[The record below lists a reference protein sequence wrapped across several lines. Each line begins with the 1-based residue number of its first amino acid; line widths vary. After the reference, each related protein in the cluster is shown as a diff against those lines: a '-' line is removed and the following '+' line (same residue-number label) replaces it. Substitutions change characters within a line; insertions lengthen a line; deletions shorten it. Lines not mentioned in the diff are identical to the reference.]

1 MSTRQV
7 RMDTGPCSPL
17 LLRAVFETQRHLL
30 SGTLQ
35 VRVEVSSTTSHPPTQ
50 QRANVPLRG
59 RASAAGVGVCLPHR
73 ATHLSLAF
81 LDHSAG
87 LSQPS
92 VHALGDAFGCSSHSP
107 RWQTWERQC
116 THTPG
121 VSQELFQDTPRPQSW
136 CSSLDSCEH

>member
-1 MSTRQV
+1 M
-7 RMDTGPCSPL
+7 
-17 LLRAVFETQRHLL
+17 
-30 SGTLQ
+30 
-35 VRVEVSSTTSHPPTQ
+35 
-50 QRANVPLRG
+50 
-59 RASAAGVGVCLPHR
+59 PHS

-107 RWQTWERQC
+107 RWQMWDRQC

-121 VSQELFQDTPRPQSW
+121 VSQELFQDRPRPQSW
-136 CSSLDSCEH
+136 RSSLDSCENGDTKTRLQKMSLPGINGTVGARGPHQDQIPALCLPSRAGNLTSLPSSVQLIIRLSIVLKVKGDTV